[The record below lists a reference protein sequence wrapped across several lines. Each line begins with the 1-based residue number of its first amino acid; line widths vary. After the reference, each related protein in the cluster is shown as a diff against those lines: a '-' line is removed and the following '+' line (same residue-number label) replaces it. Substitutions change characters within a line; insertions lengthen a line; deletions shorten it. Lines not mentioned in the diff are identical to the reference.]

1 MLEEYEEEILQQLY
15 DNGLIAMRYCSIQ
28 KAANIIKWPGIA
40 KKYGVKKGFSNVL
53 RKLASKGYVDEHGK
67 SGDVVSL
74 TRLGVLY
81 IKGKS
86 QKQ

>member
-1 MLEEYEEEILQQLY
+1 MLEQYEEEVLLGLY

-28 KAANIIKWPGIA
+28 KAANAIKCQDIA
-40 KKYGVKKGFSNVL
+40 KKHGVKKGFSSVL

-74 TRLGVLY
+74 TRLGVFY
-81 IKGKS
+81 VKGKF
-86 QKQ
+86 KKE